1 MARAACWSPRA
12 TRRAC
17 SARSPACSPT
27 VRWRRAWV
35 PPRARAR
42 ARTLRARAC
51 ARSAGGR
58 IRRARRQRL
67 RGAQATL
74 AGSAAQGRVR
84 RPVVVLLGPSRDAIS
99 GVTTHLNGLLG
110 SRLTTRF
117 DLVHFQIGSEGRRE
131 GLARR
136 LARLAVSPFALAHT
150 LLSAQ
155 AALLHINTSLNAK
168 ACWRDLVY

>member
-1 MARAACWSPRA
+1 
-12 TRRAC
+12 
-17 SARSPACSPT
+17 
-27 VRWRRAWV
+27 
-35 PPRARAR
+35 
-42 ARTLRARAC
+42 
-51 ARSAGGR
+51 
-58 IRRARRQRL
+58 RARRQRL

-168 ACWRDLVY
+168 ACWRDLVYLAVAKLCGARVLYQVHGGQLDEFAGARGVFGVLLRAGV